1 MKKNIS
7 IKEENNKK
15 ITSIN
20 SIEQKKS
27 IVNLLIVEEIS
38 EATISQNLNISVKE
52 TMDFLHKCYLAAEFQ
67 YQSNEILINLVN
79 KYLDVD
85 EKSLKDEIALNN
97 LITLMGIDRE
107 YEYQK

>member
-1 MKKNIS
+1 MLTKETKN
-7 IKEENNKK
+7 

-27 IVNLLIVEEIS
+27 IVDLLIIEEIS
-38 EATISQNLNISVKE
+38 EETISRGLNISVKE
-52 TMDFLHKCYLAAEFQ
+52 TMDFLHKCYLGAEFQ
-67 YQSNEILINLVN
+67 YQSNEILVNLVN

-107 YEYQK
+107 YEYQQ